1 MFAEELTEIDFQILD
16 YVSKNGTATIQD
28 LHSHF
33 LSIDVLDYRLQ
44 LLSRGDI
51 QYIGPGIPVCID
63 DTYFL
68 EAHFDQ
74 NRNISAYSITNI
86 GRKSL
91 QDHLRKVKSDRKELW
106 LKNAWIPILV
116 SLATNLILD
125 ASKQLPLLIQQWLS
139 SSL

>member
-51 QYIGPGIPVCID
+51 QYIGPGIPVSID

-74 NRNISAYSITNI
+74 NRNI
-86 GRKSL
+86 L
-91 QDHLRKVKSDRKELW
+91 
-106 LKNAWIPILV
+106 
-116 SLATNLILD
+116 LI
-125 ASKQLPLLIQQWLS
+125 PLLTLGENLCRITS
-139 SSL
+139 EK

>member
-1 MFAEELTEIDFQILD
+1 MFAVELTEIDFQILD

-51 QYIGPGIPVCID
+51 QYIGPGIPVSID

-74 NRNISAYSITNI
+74 NRNI
-86 GRKSL
+86 L
-91 QDHLRKVKSDRKELW
+91 
-106 LKNAWIPILV
+106 
-116 SLATNLILD
+116 LI
-125 ASKQLPLLIQQWLS
+125 PLLTLGENLCRITS
-139 SSL
+139 EK